1 MTSRIAS
8 CLSLI
13 FVVAVVGCG
22 GPQNEVIV
30 PAKLDPAAQQKI
42 YDDYDKTSAAAPS

>member
-1 MTSRIAS
+1 MAS
-8 CLSLI
+8 PIVRCFCLV
-13 FVVAVVGCG
+13 FVVVVVGCG

-30 PAKLDPAAQQKI
+30 PEKLDPAAQQKI